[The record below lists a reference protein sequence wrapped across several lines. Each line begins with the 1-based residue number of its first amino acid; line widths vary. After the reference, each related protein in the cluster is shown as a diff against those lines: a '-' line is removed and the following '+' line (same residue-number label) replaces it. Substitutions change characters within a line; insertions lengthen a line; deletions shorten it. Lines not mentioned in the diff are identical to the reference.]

1 MISGIRKRLEEQR
14 IRESP
19 QKTEPSEVALVSN
32 DEYNAVARLILARF
46 LESTDRFFV
55 SGAEWHRVARV
66 STAGVVLDGAARAGK
81 ARAPRGTRRR

>member
-32 DEYNAVARLILARF
+32 DEYNAVARLILA
-46 LESTDRFFV
+46 
-55 SGAEWHRVARV
+55 
-66 STAGVVLDGAARAGK
+66 
-81 ARAPRGTRRR
+81 